1 MSSLSGFVRGDISAL
16 EVEKD
21 GAEEY
26 KDEDVE
32 VDDDDDVNRGEEEET
47 MTVEELIEGGF
58 DMAAWALAIV
68 L

>member
-1 MSSLSGFVRGDISAL
+1 M

-26 KDEDVE
+26 RSEDVE
-32 VDDDDDVNRGEEEET
+32 VDDDDVNRGEEEET